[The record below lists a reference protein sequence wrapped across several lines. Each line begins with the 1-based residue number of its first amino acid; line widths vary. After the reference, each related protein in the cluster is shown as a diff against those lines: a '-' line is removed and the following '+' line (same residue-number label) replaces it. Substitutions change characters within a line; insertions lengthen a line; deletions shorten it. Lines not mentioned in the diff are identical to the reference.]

1 MTASSPYVIE
11 LNLQHRG
18 SAGAICRTGNAAQR
32 AQRRWGSATQTNT
45 SRDCMRVLLT
55 VDSGSDCS
63 LTMEVGGETGQ
74 RRGES
79 GTMTDTRRDET
90 P

>member
-1 MTASSPYVIE
+1 
-11 LNLQHRG
+11 
-18 SAGAICRTGNAAQR
+18 
-32 AQRRWGSATQTNT
+32 
-45 SRDCMRVLLT
+45 MRVLLT